1 MTRKYAT
8 GDLVMYYPLDEI
20 PTLAYAYWFMGVI
33 KKYMEKEG
41 VYVYYCDWFK
51 VKTASN
57 GNTIITP
64 HKTSNAG
71 TQDSHLRLLLTSSE
85 VNFFVDS
92 I

>member
-8 GDLVMYYPLDEI
+8 GDLVMYYPHGKI
-20 PTLAYAYWFMGVI
+20 PVSAYRCWFMGVI
-33 KKYMEKEG
+33 KKCIEREG

-51 VKTASN
+51 VETSPD

-71 TQDSHLRLLLTSSE
+71 TQDSYLRLLLTSSE